1 MSELI
6 ENIKILR
13 EVTGAGFL
21 DCKNALNENLNN
33 IDKSID
39 FLRKKGLVK
48 ATKKSSRA
56 ANEGAIGIY
65 NNEKVTLLIEINTET
80 DFAAKN
86 DVFLNFI
93 DMIGEYALNTNNH
106 NLTIEEFNNISF
118 NNRKISE
125 LFTDIIG
132 KIGENIILNKL
143 ILIENNPNKL
153 ISYYIHNS
161 YRKNIGKIGVLL
173 QADVKLISEEAKIL
187 GKNLC
192 MHIAASK
199 PLAID
204 IDGMD
209 TEIITKEEE
218 VQRETIKS
226 LGKSAEIIE
235 KILIGKMRKYYSE
248 TTFLN
253 QSYILDPEKNIRQVI
268 NDFSKNNEFKI
279 KDYKLVSIGN

>member
-48 ATKKSSRA
+48 ATKKSSRV
-56 ANEGAIGIY
+56 ANEGAVGIY
-65 NNEKVTLLIEINTET
+65 YNEKVTLLIEINTET

-93 DMIGEYALNTNNH
+93 DTIGEYALNTNNH

-125 LFTDIIG
+125 LFIDIIA

-173 QADVKLISEEAKIL
+173 QADVKLISEEAKIF

-209 TEIITKEEE
+209 AEIITKEEE
-218 VQRETIKS
+218 IQRETIKS
-226 LGKSAEIIE
+226 LGKSEEIIE

>member
-56 ANEGAIGIY
+56 ANEGAVGIY
-65 NNEKVTLLIEINTET
+65 NNAKVTLLIEINTET

-161 YRKNIGKIGVLL
+161 YRKNIGKIAVT
-173 QADVKLISEEAKIL
+173 VKI
-187 GKNLC
+187 
-192 MHIAASK
+192 
-199 PLAID
+199 
-204 IDGMD
+204 
-209 TEIITKEEE
+209 
-218 VQRETIKS
+218 
-226 LGKSAEIIE
+226 
-235 KILIGKMRKYYSE
+235 
-248 TTFLN
+248 
-253 QSYILDPEKNIRQVI
+253 
-268 NDFSKNNEFKI
+268 
-279 KDYKLVSIGN
+279 